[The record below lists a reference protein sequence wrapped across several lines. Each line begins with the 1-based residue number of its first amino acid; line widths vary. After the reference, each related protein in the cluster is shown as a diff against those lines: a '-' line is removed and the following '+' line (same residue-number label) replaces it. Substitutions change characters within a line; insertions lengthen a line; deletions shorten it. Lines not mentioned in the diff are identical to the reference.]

1 MTTEV
6 NLYGNNLLAFVKLQN
21 EGKNNSNRSSLDKGI
36 CEHHNS
42 IITRIILKVTNDT
55 NCDWEIALTWAIIAK
70 NCLRNANGS
79 SPHQIVL
86 GKNINLPSI
95 YNDKPSAYLP
105 QNEILIE
112 HLSVLHGARQT
123 FRQKN

>member
-1 MTTEV
+1 METIYWVLLNFKMKVKTTATE
-6 NLYGNNLLAFVKLQN
+6 APW
-21 EGKNNSNRSSLDKGI
+21 SKGI

-55 NCDWEIALTWAIIAK
+55 NCDCETALTWAIIAK
-70 NCLRNANGS
+70 NCLTNAS
-79 SPHQIVL
+79 VFSLHQIVL

-95 YNDKPSAYLP
+95 YNDKPSADLP

-112 HLSVLHGARQT
+112 HLSVLHGARQI